1 MRFFNREGPIVAE
14 RHYHVPPLSRFD
26 LDEVLGLIE
35 RWRYFVLH
43 APRQTGKTTA
53 LRTLRDRLNGTGRYR
68 CVYVNVEAAQ
78 DPSEDLP
85 VCMQTILSSLE
96 LEATRDLRDATFPS
110 EWPEIL
116 QRTGPRQA
124 LRRLLSEWAAADPKP
139 LVLFIDEIDTLI
151 GATLL
156 TVLRQLRS
164 GYPDRPGHFPQS
176 IILCGV
182 RDVRD
187 YRIRTASE
195 AEPVLGGSAFN
206 VKAKSLRLGDFSERE
221 VCELLA
227 QHTAETGQRFA
238 AEAVAEIWRLSQGQP
253 WLVNSLAAEACFE
266 KAGVRDRSREVTF
279 EAVTEAR
286 ERLIRR
292 RDTHLDQ
299 LAAIL
304 EEARVRRVVEPIL
317 SGETSEDVFH
327 PDDVQYVRDLGLVA
341 RIDPVR
347 IANPIYR
354 EVIPRELTSVTQAM
368 LTHQP
373 AWYIGADGRLLMD
386 KLMEAFQAHLREHS
400 EHWLDRF
407 DYREAG
413 PQLLLQAFLHRVVNS
428 GGRIEREYGVGRRRM
443 DLAVLWPVRP
453 GGPGTPAV
461 AEQRI
466 VVECK
471 LIRKGPEATLEEGLR
486 QTVAYMDLW
495 GAEKGHLALFDRRG
509 GRSWQ
514 ERLYRRDESHQGRV
528 IAVWGL

>member
-1 MRFFNREGPIVAE
+1 MIAE

-26 LDEVLGLIE
+26 MDEVLGLIE
-35 RWRYFVLH
+35 QWRCFVLH
-43 APRQTGKTTA
+43 APRQTGKTTVLRA
-53 LRTLRDRLNGTGRYR
+53 LRDLLNGTGRYR
-68 CVYVNVEAAQ
+68 CIYVNVEAAQ
-78 DPSEDLP
+78 DPDEDLP
-85 VCMQTILSSLE
+85 LCMQTILACLA
-96 LEATRDLRDATFPS
+96 LEAETNHRDVTFPS

-116 QRTGPRQA
+116 RRAGPRQA
-124 LRRLLSEWAAADPKP
+124 LRLLLSEWARADSKP

-151 GATLL
+151 GATLVS
-156 TVLRQLRS
+156 VLRQLRS
-164 GYPDRPGHFPQS
+164 GYPDRPQRFPQS
-176 IILCGV
+176 VILCGV

-187 YRIRTASE
+187 YRIHVVSE
-195 AEPVLGGSAFN
+195 KTPVLGGSAFN
-206 VKAKSLRLGDFSERE
+206 VKAESLRLGDFSERE
-221 VCELLA
+221 VRDLLA
-227 QHTAETGQRFA
+227 QHTVETGQPFTE
-238 AEAVAEIWRLSQGQP
+238 EALAEIWRLSQGQP
-253 WLVNSLAAEACFE
+253 WLVNALAAETCFA
-266 KAGVRDRSREVTF
+266 KAGLRDRSREVTF
-279 EAVTEAR
+279 EAVTGAR

-304 EEARVRRVVEPIL
+304 EEERVRRVVEPVL
-317 SGETSEDVFH
+317 SGETSEDVFR

-341 RIDPVR
+341 QTDPVR
-347 IANPIYR
+347 VANPIYR

-386 KLMEAFQAHLREHS
+386 KLMEAFQAHFREHS

-407 DYREAG
+407 EYREAG

-428 GGRIEREYGVGRRRM
+428 GGRLEREYGVGRRRM
-443 DLAVLWPVRP
+443 DLAVIWPVRP
-453 GGPGTPAV
+453 GGLDTAAV

-471 LIRKGPEATLEEGLR
+471 LLRKAPEATLEEGLG
-486 QTVAYMDLW
+486 QTAAYMELW
-495 GAEKGHLALFDRRG
+495 GAEEGHLALFDRRD

-514 ERLYRRDESHQGRV
+514 ERLYRREESHEGRA